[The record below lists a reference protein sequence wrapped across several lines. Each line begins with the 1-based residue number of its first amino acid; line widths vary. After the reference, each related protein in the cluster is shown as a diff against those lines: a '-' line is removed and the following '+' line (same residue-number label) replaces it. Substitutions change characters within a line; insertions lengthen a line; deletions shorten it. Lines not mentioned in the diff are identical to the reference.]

1 MIACREGKWRLKT
14 QGIEFQDYTCKT
26 IIFYY
31 PACLLE
37 SIDQIRS
44 AVSAHALASI
54 LHGHRLAFF
63 ITHFVKGSRLME
75 QLTVAPRTSH
85 KTLLYSELVTDMTD
99 LKADIAILGV
109 PFGSAYTPRQF
120 TNDQSNAPQ
129 AIRDVT
135 DRIVRAPEHYDFD
148 IDGPLLQGRSD
159 IRFVDCGDV
168 LPDLAVPGDH
178 QRRAELAI
186 RQILRGGGMPI
197 VLGGD
202 HGITNPVL
210 RGFDEVGPVTI
221 VHIDAHL
228 DWRDEV
234 NGVRDGLSSVIRRA
248 SELPFV
254 KHIVQIG
261 LRAQGSGRPADF
273 EAAKAWG
280 ADLISAYE
288 LHDIGM
294 DAVLARIPDGGN
306 YYLTIDADGLDPTI
320 MPAVD
325 GPAPG
330 GVNFV
335 QARKLIHGL
344 VKKGRVVGMD
354 IVEIQP
360 VKDNASKLTCVTAG
374 RLIVNLIG
382 ATIRA
387 GYFDKK
393 NTA

>member
-1 MIACREGKWRLKT
+1 
-14 QGIEFQDYTCKT
+14 
-26 IIFYY
+26 
-31 PACLLE
+31 
-37 SIDQIRS
+37 
-44 AVSAHALASI
+44 
-54 LHGHRLAFF
+54 
-63 ITHFVKGSRLME
+63 ME
-75 QLTVAPRTSH
+75 QLTVPPRTGH

-99 LKADIAILGV
+99 LKADIAVLGM
-109 PFGSAYTPRQF
+109 PFGAAYGPRSYS
-120 TNDQSNAPQ
+120 NDQINAPQ
-129 AIRDVT
+129 AIRDLT
-135 DRIVRAPEHYDFD
+135 DRMVRAPEHYDFD
-148 IDGPLLQGRSD
+148 IDGPLLQGRTD

-168 LPDLAVPGDH
+168 LPDLNKPDDH
-178 QRRAELAI
+178 KRRAEIAI
-186 RQILRGGGMPI
+186 RQIVRGGGMPI

-202 HGITNPVL
+202 HGITNPIL
-210 RGFDEVGPVTI
+210 RGFDEVGPVTL

-248 SELPFV
+248 SELPFI

-280 ADLISAYE
+280 SDLISAYE

-330 GVNFV
+330 GVTFL

-360 VKDNASKLTCVTAG
+360 AKDNASKLTCVTAG
-374 RLIVNLIG
+374 RLIVNMIG
-382 ATIRA
+382 ASIRA

-393 NTA
+393 

>member
-1 MIACREGKWRLKT
+1 MDK
-14 QGIEFQDYTCKT
+14 
-26 IIFYY
+26 
-31 PACLLE
+31 
-37 SIDQIRS
+37 
-44 AVSAHALASI
+44 
-54 LHGHRLAFF
+54 
-63 ITHFVKGSRLME
+63 
-75 QLTVAPRTSH
+75 LTAPRTGH
-85 KTLLYSELVTDMTD
+85 KTLLYSELVIDITDF
-99 LKADIAILGV
+99 KADIAVLGV
-109 PFGSAYTPRQF
+109 PFGAAYGPRQYS
-120 TNDQSNAPQ
+120 NDQTNAPQ
-129 AIRDVT
+129 ALRDLS
-135 DRIVRAPEHYDFD
+135 DRMVRHPSHYDFD
-148 IDGPLLQGRSD
+148 IDGPLLQERED

-168 LPDLAVPGDH
+168 LPDLAQPELH
-178 QRRAELAI
+178 KQRAESAV
-186 RQILRGGGMPI
+186 RQILRGGALPI

-210 RGFDEVGPVTI
+210 RGFDEVGPITL
-221 VHIDAHL
+221 VHVDAHL

-248 SELPFV
+248 SELSYV

-261 LRAQGSGRPADF
+261 LRAQGSGRPADYR
-273 EAAKAWG
+273 AAREWG

-288 LHDIGM
+288 LHDVGM
-294 DAVLARIPDGGN
+294 DSVLARIPDGGN
-306 YYLTIDADGLDPTI
+306 YYLTIDADGLDCAI

-330 GVNFV
+330 GVTFL

-344 VKKGRVVGMD
+344 VRKGRVVGMD

-360 VKDNASKLTCVTAG
+360 AKDNASKISSITAG

-393 NTA
+393 

>member
-1 MIACREGKWRLKT
+1 
-14 QGIEFQDYTCKT
+14 
-26 IIFYY
+26 
-31 PACLLE
+31 
-37 SIDQIRS
+37 
-44 AVSAHALASI
+44 
-54 LHGHRLAFF
+54 
-63 ITHFVKGSRLME
+63 ME
-75 QLTVAPRTSH
+75 KLTVAPRTGH
-85 KTLLYSELVTDMTD
+85 ATLLYSELVTDLEN
-99 LKADIAILGV
+99 LKADIAVIGM
-109 PFGSAYTPRQF
+109 PFGAAYGPKSF
-120 TNDQSNAPQ
+120 TNDQTNAPQ

-135 DRIVRAPEHYDFD
+135 DRIVRAPSHYDFD

-168 LPDLAVPGDH
+168 LPDLAKPGDH
-178 QRRAELAI
+178 YRRVELAI
-186 RQILRGGGMPI
+186 RQILKGGGLPI

-202 HGITNPVL
+202 HGITTPVL
-210 RGFDEVGPVTI
+210 RAFSDVGPITL

-234 NGVRDGLSSVIRRA
+234 NGVKDGLSSPIRRA
-248 SELPFV
+248 SEMTHVV
-254 KHIVQIG
+254 KIVQIG
-261 LRAQGSGRPADF
+261 LRAQGSGRPEDLETARRY
-273 EAAKAWG
+273 G
-280 ADLISAYE
+280 AELVTAYE
-288 LHDIGM
+288 LHDVGM

-330 GVNFV
+330 GVTFV

-360 VKDNASKLTCVTAG
+360 AKDNASKLTCVTAG

-382 ATIRA
+382 STIKA
-387 GYFDKK
+387 GYFDK
-393 NTA
+393 

>member
-1 MIACREGKWRLKT
+1 
-14 QGIEFQDYTCKT
+14 
-26 IIFYY
+26 
-31 PACLLE
+31 
-37 SIDQIRS
+37 
-44 AVSAHALASI
+44 
-54 LHGHRLAFF
+54 
-63 ITHFVKGSRLME
+63 ME
-75 QLTVAPRTSH
+75 QLTVAPRTGH
-85 KTLLYSELVTDMTD
+85 ATLLYSELVTDLEN
-99 LKADIAILGV
+99 LKADIAVIGM
-109 PFGSAYTPRQF
+109 PFGAAYGPKSF
-120 TNDQSNAPQ
+120 TNDQTNAPQ

-135 DRIVRAPEHYDFD
+135 DRIVRAPAHYDFD

-168 LPDLAVPGDH
+168 LPDLAKPGDH
-178 QRRAELAI
+178 YRRVELAV
-186 RQILRGGGMPI
+186 RQILQGGGLPI

-202 HGITNPVL
+202 HGITTPVL
-210 RGFDEVGPVTI
+210 RAFSDVGPITL

-234 NGVRDGLSSVIRRA
+234 NGVKDGLSSPIRRA
-248 SELPFV
+248 SEMTHVV
-254 KHIVQIG
+254 KIVQIG
-261 LRAQGSGRPADF
+261 LRAQGSGRPEDF
-273 EAAKAWG
+273 ETAQRYG
-280 ADLISAYE
+280 AELVTAYE
-288 LHDIGM
+288 LHDVGM

-330 GVNFV
+330 GVTFV

-360 VKDNASKLTCVTAG
+360 AKDNASKLTCVTAG

-382 ATIRA
+382 STIKA
-387 GYFDKK
+387 GYFDK
-393 NTA
+393 

>member
-1 MIACREGKWRLKT
+1 ME
-14 QGIEFQDYTCKT
+14 
-26 IIFYY
+26 
-31 PACLLE
+31 
-37 SIDQIRS
+37 
-44 AVSAHALASI
+44 ALTAPPRT
-54 LHGHRLAFF
+54 GHR
-63 ITHFVKGSRLME
+63 
-75 QLTVAPRTSH
+75 
-85 KTLLYSELVTDMTD
+85 TLLYSELVTD
-99 LKADIAILGV
+99 LENLVADIAILGM
-109 PFGSAYTPRQF
+109 PFGAAYGPNSF
-120 TNDQSNAPQ
+120 TNDQTRAPQ

-135 DRIVRAPEHYDFD
+135 DRLVRDPSHYDFD

-168 LPDLAVPGDH
+168 LPDLTKPRDH
-178 QRRAELAI
+178 YRRCELAV
-186 RQILRGGGMPI
+186 RQILKGRGLPI

-210 RGFDEVGPVTI
+210 RAFDNVAPVTL
-221 VHIDAHL
+221 VHVDAHL

-234 NGVRDGLSSVIRRA
+234 NGVRDGLSSPIRRA

-261 LRAQGSGRPADF
+261 LRSTGSGRPADY
-273 EAAKAWG
+273 EAAKKYG
-280 ADLISAYE
+280 ADLITAYE

-294 DAVLARIPDGGN
+294 DAVLDRIPGGGN
-306 YYLTIDADGLDPTI
+306 YYLTIDADGMDATV

-330 GVNFV
+330 GVTFV

-360 VKDNASKLTCVTAG
+360 AKDTATKLTCVTAG

-382 ATIRA
+382 SSIRA

-393 NTA
+393 

>member
-1 MIACREGKWRLKT
+1 
-14 QGIEFQDYTCKT
+14 
-26 IIFYY
+26 
-31 PACLLE
+31 
-37 SIDQIRS
+37 
-44 AVSAHALASI
+44 
-54 LHGHRLAFF
+54 
-63 ITHFVKGSRLME
+63 ME
-75 QLTVAPRTSH
+75 QLTVAPRTGH
-85 KTLLYSELVTDMTD
+85 ATLLYAELVTDLEN
-99 LKADIAILGV
+99 LKADIAVIGM
-109 PFGSAYTPRQF
+109 PFGAAYGPKSF
-120 TNDQSNAPQ
+120 TNDQTNAPQ

-135 DRIVRAPEHYDFD
+135 DRIVRAPSHYDFD

-168 LPDLAVPGDH
+168 LPDLAKPGDH
-178 QRRAELAI
+178 YRRVELAV
-186 RQILRGGGMPI
+186 RQILKGGGLPI

-202 HGITNPVL
+202 HGITTPVL
-210 RGFDEVGPVTI
+210 RAFSDVGPITL

-234 NGVRDGLSSVIRRA
+234 NGVKDGLSSPIRRA
-248 SELPFV
+248 SEMAHVV
-254 KHIVQIG
+254 KIVQIG
-261 LRAQGSGRPADF
+261 LRAQGSGRPEDF
-273 EAAKAWG
+273 ETAQRYG
-280 ADLISAYE
+280 AELVTAYE
-288 LHDIGM
+288 LHDVGM

-330 GVNFV
+330 GVTFV

-360 VKDNASKLTCVTAG
+360 AKDNASKLTCVTAG

-382 ATIRA
+382 STIKA
-387 GYFDKK
+387 GYFEK
-393 NTA
+393 

>member
-1 MIACREGKWRLKT
+1 
-14 QGIEFQDYTCKT
+14 
-26 IIFYY
+26 
-31 PACLLE
+31 
-37 SIDQIRS
+37 
-44 AVSAHALASI
+44 
-54 LHGHRLAFF
+54 
-63 ITHFVKGSRLME
+63 ME
-75 QLTVAPRTSH
+75 ALTVPPRTGH
-85 KTLLYSELVTDMTD
+85 KTLLYSDLVTN
-99 LKADIAILGV
+99 LENLVADIAVLGM
-109 PFGSAYTPRQF
+109 PFGSAYGPHAY
-120 TNDQSNAPQ
+120 TNDQSRAPQ

-135 DRIVRAPEHYDFD
+135 DRLVRDPKHYDFD

-168 LPDLAVPGDH
+168 LPDLAKPGNH
-178 QRRAELAI
+178 YRQAEIAV
-186 RQILRGGGMPI
+186 RHILGGGGLPI

-210 RGFDEVGPVTI
+210 RAFDEVGPVTV
-221 VHIDAHL
+221 VHVDAHL

-234 NGVRDGLSSVIRRA
+234 NGVRDGLSSPIRRA

-261 LRAQGSGRPADF
+261 LRAQGSGRPADY
-273 EAAKAWG
+273 EAARRYG
-280 ADLISAYE
+280 ADLITAYE

-294 DAVLARIPDGGN
+294 DAVLDRIPDGGN
-306 YYLTIDADGLDPTI
+306 YYLTIDADGMDPTI
-320 MPAVD
+320 MPAVA

-330 GVNFV
+330 GVTFI

-360 VKDNASKLTCVTAG
+360 SKDTPTKLTCVTAG

-382 ATIRA
+382 TTIRA
-387 GYFDKK
+387 GYFDRK
-393 NTA
+393 